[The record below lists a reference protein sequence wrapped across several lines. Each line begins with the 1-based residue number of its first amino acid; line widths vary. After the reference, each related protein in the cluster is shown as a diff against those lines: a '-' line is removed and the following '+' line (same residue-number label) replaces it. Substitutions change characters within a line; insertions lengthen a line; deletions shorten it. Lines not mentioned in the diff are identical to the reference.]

1 MSSSIKNKGILITK
15 SKAESEKSVRLLI
28 DAGAKLIYFPAI
40 KIIPIFDSL
49 ELKEIRENFNV
60 FDYLIFT
67 SVNSAR
73 IFSNF
78 IQQYNLD
85 LSNLKIAVVGKAT
98 FEYCNVM
105 GIKVN
110 FLPDEYSAKALLRKL
125 SLIILTGKNI
135 LIPCSSLSRD
145 ELYTGLTAL
154 GANVKSVPIYNVVK
168 NNIEELYE
176 EINNLKKRKPDV
188 FLFTS
193 PSSFE
198 NFLSLA
204 GVEHI
209 SNYFE
214 GSLIAAIGSTT
225 ENAIRD
231 FNLIVNIVPKI
242 FTIEGASEAIIRFFN
257 ITANLA

>member
-1 MSSSIKNKGILITK
+1 M
-15 SKAESEKSVRLLI
+15 
-28 DAGAKLIYFPAI
+28 
-40 KIIPIFDSL
+40 
-49 ELKEIRENFNV
+49 
-60 FDYLIFT
+60 
-67 SVNSAR
+67 
-73 IFSNF
+73 
-78 IQQYNLD
+78 
-85 LSNLKIAVVGKAT
+85 
-98 FEYCNVM
+98 
-105 GIKVN
+105 
-110 FLPDEYSAKALLRKL
+110 
-125 SLIILTGKNI
+125 TGKNI

-176 EINNLKKRKPDV
+176 EINNLKKKPDV

-204 GVEHI
+204 SVEHI
-209 SNYFE
+209 LNYFE

-257 ITANLA
+257 LTANLA

>member
-1 MSSSIKNKGILITK
+1 LSSSIENKGILITK

-49 ELKEIRENFNV
+49 ELKEIGGNFNV

-98 FEYCNVM
+98 FEYCKVM

-125 SLIILTGKNI
+125 SLINMTGKNI

-176 EINNLKKRKPDV
+176 EINNLKKKPDV

-204 GVEHI
+204 SVEHI
-209 SNYFE
+209 LNYFE

-257 ITANLA
+257 LTANLA